1 MRKPTS
7 ANSRSLLVV
16 VLFCVGISA
25 VAHSQILVPPGDL
38 RIADRVFEQARG
50 NKSLPCYVEVS
61 TLHST
66 DVLFRRVTTFSIE
79 YPSNQIQVGKP
90 LLAFIRVTPGKRHPV
105 VLVEQFSVTQK
116 DAANNAIKMRDL
128 SSRGFRVRSSLS
140 GGFATG
146 PGRYSVEVV
155 LTDQENH
162 YCRKVAR
169 VKVGA
174 NTGPIQSP
182 LGAGTVAPLGDENWD
197 GKMVS
202 NGHKITVL
210 LDTDDRSGGTLS
222 PVERFYLLHCLAV
235 LLGQIPS
242 QSVRLVAFNL
252 DQQLEVFRQDQL
264 DKAGFVRLRET
275 LEQLRFGAISY
286 SALRKGSWQDFLL
299 KLLRGEAS
307 NSNRSEMIIFL
318 GPATYGDRLPEKIK
332 QELTAFP
339 SGEIRI
345 LYLRLLGSSQGVAR
359 QEVNGKMHVNS
370 PRPTIGFGD
379 IPDRV
384 QDYVKLLHGKTFDVD
399 SRDPLIEVIGFPGYR
414 DPLSV
419 AIAKLLHEID
429 SGPSP
434 SSQTSQH
441 HISE

>member
-1 MRKPTS
+1 MRKRTS
-7 ANSRSLLVV
+7 ANSRCLL
-16 VLFCVGISA
+16 VLFCVGVRAVGTSQVIVPTENLA
-25 VAHSQILVPPGDL
+25 VAN
-38 RIADRVFEQARG
+38 RVFAQARAA
-50 NKSLPCYVEVS
+50 KSLPCYVEVS
-61 TLHST
+61 KLHST
-66 DVLFRRVTTFSIE
+66 DVLFRQVTSFNIE

-90 LLAFIRVTPGKRHPV
+90 LLAFIRVTPEKRQPV
-105 VLVEQFSVTQK
+105 VLLEQFSLTKK
-116 DAANNAIKMRDL
+116 DAANNATKVRDL

-174 NTGPIQSP
+174 NTGPIRSP
-182 LGAGTVAPLGDENWD
+182 LGAGTVAPLGDESWD
-197 GKMVS
+197 GKVVS

-235 LLGQIPS
+235 MLGQIPS

-252 DQQLEVFRQDQL
+252 DQQLEVFRQEQL
-264 DKAGFVRLRET
+264 DKAGFVKLRET
-275 LEQLRFGAISY
+275 LEQLRLGAISY
-286 SALRKGSWQDFLL
+286 TALQKGGWQDFLL
-299 KLLRGEAS
+299 KLLRDEVA
-307 NSNRSEMIIFL
+307 NSDRSEMIIFL
-318 GPATYGDRLPEKIK
+318 GPATYGDKLPEKVK
-332 QELTAFP
+332 QALADFP
-339 SGEIRI
+339 RSETRI
-345 LYLRLLGSSQGVAR
+345 YYVRLLGSSQGVAR
-359 QEVNGKMHVNS
+359 QEVNGKTHVNS

-429 SGPSP
+429 SGPSQ
-434 SSQTSQH
+434 SSQTSH
-441 HISE
+441 PEH